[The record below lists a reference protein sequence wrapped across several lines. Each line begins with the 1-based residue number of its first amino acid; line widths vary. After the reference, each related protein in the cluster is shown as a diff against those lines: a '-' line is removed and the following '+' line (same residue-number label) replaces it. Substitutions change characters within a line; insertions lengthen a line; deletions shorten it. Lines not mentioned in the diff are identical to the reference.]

1 MTDKRTRKVEGLRPS
16 LPGGRSW
23 GSPDAQ
29 VGVIGIGMELGPMQE
44 ASERLAGLGMAVTW
58 LHPRTLWPVPDETL
72 EFIARR
78 ERVYVVEHNAEGQ
91 LAQILQSAGA
101 SSGRLCSILR
111 YDGLPF
117 SAGELVAR
125 ILGDERQRAEVAS

>member
-1 MTDKRTRKVEGLRPS
+1 MRKVAGLRSS
-16 LPGGRSW
+16 LPAGRSW
-23 GSPDAQ
+23 GKPDAT
-29 VGVIGIGMELGPMQE
+29 VAVIGIGMELGPMQE
-44 ASERLAGLGMAVTW
+44 ASERLAAQGMPVGW
-58 LHPRTLWPVPDETL
+58 LHPRTLWPVPEETI
-72 EFIARR
+72 EFIARH

-101 SSGRLCSILR
+101 SSGRLRSILR

-125 ILGDERQRAEVAS
+125 ILDGERRSAEMTA